1 MMNLNEQNSGVLKIE
16 EIHLFESQNKNINDN
31 SSISNDKGSQI
42 SQAYKQITISPRH
55 FIKISKGSFIDNFE
69 LN

>member
-42 SQAYKQITISPRH
+42 SQAYKQITKH
-55 FIKISKGSFIDNFE
+55 YNKIQEIV
-69 LN
+69 LNLT